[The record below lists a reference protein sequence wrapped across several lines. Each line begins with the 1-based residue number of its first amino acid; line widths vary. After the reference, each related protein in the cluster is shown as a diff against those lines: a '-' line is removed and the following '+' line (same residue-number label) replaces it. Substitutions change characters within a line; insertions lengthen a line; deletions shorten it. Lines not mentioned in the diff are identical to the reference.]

1 MKVGTAWEDIT
12 PATPLPLMGQ
22 MHVRLGEY
30 ARDRLTV
37 NGVVFDD
44 GTERVAVVSVG
55 VCIVPDALAPRLHD
69 AVAAACEIDSGK
81 VVVAATH
88 THVAPCTTERIVG
101 EPDPAF
107 LDRLERATANAV
119 RRAIDD
125 LAEADLYA
133 GAAWP
138 EREIM
143 EMFGIQ
149 VTGHPDPRKL
159 LLPQDWEG
167 YPLRKDYRYP
177 SEHPYLS
184 PDPLREDPVAVLGG
198 GEPAAAEA
206 ETQEP

>member
-1 MKVGTAWEDIT
+1 VTD
-12 PATPLPLMGQ
+12 
-22 MHVRLGEY
+22 
-30 ARDRLTV
+30 
-37 NGVVFDD
+37 
-44 GTERVAVVSVG
+44 
-55 VCIVPDALAPRLHD
+55 
-69 AVAAACEIDSGK
+69 
-81 VVVAATH
+81 
-88 THVAPCTTERIVG
+88 
-101 EPDPAF
+101 EPQPEQQPSDP
-107 LDRLERATANAV
+107 RLERLRERCGGTLLRAEVTAEGLDFLVAPETV
-119 RRAIDD
+119 RELLGCLQEEVLAGDHGFSDLCGVEREDCLEAIYRFFLPGQKGGVTIRAQMPKDRPVLPTI
-125 LAEADLYA
+125 ADLYA